1 MKMRKKILLLLLL
14 CLAKSFVIAR
24 GNTHSQLK
32 ARVQLPTPDPRPS
45 WVSMHIGPG
54 YQFNAGNWR
63 ARYPSNAFLHAG
75 AEYQHQ
81 EKWLLGFDY
90 MPYFSGTVRKDSIYG
105 AMVGPS
111 NYLFDI
117 NGNPA
122 IIRTYLRG
130 FNLSAMGGKIFP
142 IRQSTSKNPRTLSFI
157 AMGGM
162 GFHEHYTKFE
172 FDKGR
177 LPQLEGVYES
187 GHDNYRRGFSL
198 SQQFRL
204 QYMNTETLSFTF
216 GIHLMESFTRN
227 MRGWDMGTNRI
238 PDASQFDFAIGLNG
252 GLIIP
257 INIGNSNGVKDSDYL
272 E

>member
-1 MKMRKKILLLLLL
+1 MVK
-14 CLAKSFVIAR
+14 CVNIAW
-24 GNTHSQLK
+24 GNTNSRHK
-32 ARVQLPTPDPRPS
+32 EPVQLPTADPRPS

-54 YQFNAGNWR
+54 YQFNAGDWS
-63 ARYPSNAFLHAG
+63 ARYRSNAFLHAG

-90 MPYFSGTVRKDSIYG
+90 MPYFSGNVRKDSMYG

-130 FNLSAMGGKIFP
+130 FNLSAVGGKIFP

-177 LPQLEGVYES
+177 LPQLEGLYET

-204 QYMNTETLSFTF
+204 QYMNTETLSFTL
-216 GIHLMESFTRN
+216 GIHLMQSFTQN
-227 MRGWDMGTNRI
+227 MRDWDMGTNRI
-238 PDASQFDFAIGLNG
+238 PDRSQFDFTIGFNG

-257 INIGNSNGVKDSDYL
+257 VNIGNSNGLKDADYL